1 MINLL
6 DSILENICQGL
17 NVKLLM
23 KGFEIEF
30 QDKKIVIASEGN
42 TFLFF
47 TSLIK
52 PDENDCIFTNS
63 GANHERNERY
73 KWGNI
78 ELKEG
83 DVFKIRVIETNQ
95 PSPPKIVEQT
105 NDEAD
110 LLKGKLHSFKNLEIK
125 LKEKGL
131 I

>member
-1 MINLL
+1 
-6 DSILENICQGL
+6 
-17 NVKLLM
+17 M

-30 QDKKIVIASEGN
+30 QDKKIVIASEGS

-47 TSLIK
+47 TRLIK
-52 PDENDCIFTNS
+52 PDEEDCIFTNS
-63 GANHERNERY
+63 GGNFERNERY

-78 ELKEG
+78 ELKES
-83 DVFKIRVIETNQ
+83 DEFKIRVVETNQ
-95 PSPPKIVEQT
+95 PSPPKIIEQM

-110 LLKGKLHSFKNLEIK
+110 LLKGKLHSFRSIQSK